1 MIYRKG
7 FDLVKWEKHSKKEN
21 LNIYGFP
28 RSKPK
33 KYLMFFLEW
42 QSKSVDNGT
51 KNFQKFSDTIVPLSF
66 INESVKDIVDLKNL
80 NLPETQNQ
88 DPDGAFENSGK
99 TFF

>member
-21 LNIYGFP
+21 LNIYGFQ

-42 QSKSVDNGT
+42 
-51 KNFQKFSDTIVPLSF
+51 
-66 INESVKDIVDLKNL
+66 
-80 NLPETQNQ
+80 
-88 DPDGAFENSGK
+88 
-99 TFF
+99 